1 MQLPDRYDMAMRL
14 MTLVMAC
21 MAVGYLGM
29 FLHYSN
35 SMCHD
40 LLSSLGPTLHHTAIA
55 GPAPQPMQ
63 AQLPVRRAMGM

>member
-1 MQLPDRYDMAMRL
+1 MAEIDEAGHG
-14 MTLVMAC
+14 VDD
-21 MAVGYLGM
+21 GYLGM

-40 LLSSLGPTLHHTAIA
+40 LLSSPGSTLHHTVVA

-63 AQLPVRRAMGM
+63 APLPVRTAMGM